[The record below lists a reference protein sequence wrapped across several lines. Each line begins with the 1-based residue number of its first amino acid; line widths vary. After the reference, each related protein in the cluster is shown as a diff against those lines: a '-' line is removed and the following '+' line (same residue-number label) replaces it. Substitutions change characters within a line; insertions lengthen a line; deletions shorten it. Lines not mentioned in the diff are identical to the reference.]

1 MIIFFVIITGS
12 QNLNYSQCYN
22 VYTTTFWSLSL
33 PPALTSVYSFIRLS
47 FNDSILN
54 NYIIQGVGG
63 KTEHGSACRPPPRC
77 FQAGPFTLR
86 GCWGARAARPNGCQ
100 PGQPGLAQPLATPE
114 ARRGGSGRAAPQ
126 RRGRGS
132 PEGRLA
138 AGPASNKRFAG
149 SSGPRILRIG
159 LSCCV
164 LVCVVFLM
172 LFV

>member
-1 MIIFFVIITGS
+1 MIIFFVTITGS

-63 KTEHGSACRPPPRC
+63 KTEHGSACRPPSRC

-100 PGQPGLAQPLATPE
+100 PGQPGLSQPLATPE
-114 ARRGGSGRAAPQ
+114 ARRGEAGAGAQPLSGEDEGAPRGGW
-126 RRGRGS
+126 RRDLPPTSGLRGPLARGS
-132 PEGRLA
+132 CGSVSLA
-138 AGPASNKRFAG
+138 VH
-149 SSGPRILRIG
+149 LY
-159 LSCCV
+159 V
-164 LVCVVFLM
+164 
-172 LFV
+172 